1 MIKFVVKLI
10 DEKMTTMKFLIKA
23 LLIGTG
29 FLIMF
34 SFQNFNLATEDGEE
48 LFEGHC
54 RECHS
59 DDFRKRKS
67 APALGNIHLY
77 IVRDWLIDFIY
88 NSQKMITSGDDLA
101 NCVYISNGKKTM
113 PAFYM
118 LNRKEIGAIL
128 NYIEKE
134 SKIQQIGR
142 EEINFPCN

>member
-1 MIKFVVKLI
+1 MN
-10 DEKMTTMKFLIKA
+10 FLITT
-23 LLIGTG
+23 LLIIS
-29 FLIMF
+29 FLLTIV
-34 SFQNFNLATEDGEE
+34 SFQNFNLTTENGEE

-77 IVRDWLIDFIY
+77 RDRDWLTDFIY
-88 NSQKMITSGDDLA
+88 NSQKMIKSGDNLA

-118 LNRKEIGAIL
+118 LSRKEIGAIL
-128 NYIEKE
+128 NYIERE

-142 EEINFPCN
+142 DEINFPCN